1 MLVKMKLQNLLIGI
15 YPVCSDLG
23 KQQLQLDELHEQN
36 DVYLEQIKALKEE
49 MLLIMQMSEQ
59 AKAFLMRD
67 PVNRPV
73 SAK

>member
-1 MLVKMKLQNLLIGI
+1 M
-15 YPVCSDLG
+15 
-23 KQQLQLDELHEQN
+23 QLDELHEQN

-67 PVNRPV
+67 PVNRPL
-73 SAK
+73 SSK